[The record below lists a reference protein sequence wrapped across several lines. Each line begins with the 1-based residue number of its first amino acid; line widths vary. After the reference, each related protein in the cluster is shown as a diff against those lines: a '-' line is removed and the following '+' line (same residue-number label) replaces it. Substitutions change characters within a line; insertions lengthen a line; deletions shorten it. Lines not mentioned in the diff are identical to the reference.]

1 MYFIIELFT
10 TILNKKPSGR
20 MVTIER
26 NRPDKFMPNFVLI
39 IINTVVILFVFVECF
54 GSFCSIRP
62 KVKVSYHFCFMVI

>member
-1 MYFIIELFT
+1 
-10 TILNKKPSGR
+10 

-26 NRPDKFMPNFVLI
+26 DRPDKFMPNFVLI